1 MRPIQTRNFRGF
13 TLIEVLIALL
23 IVALAM
29 TAGYRAI
36 ASGSN
41 NQRHLEQRTLA
52 GWVAENEMVKL
63 QLGTVQPHIGITTG
77 QQMMGGR
84 NWLWQRVISVAAD
97 TALRRVS
104 LSVTAEGNDG
114 PSATLV
120 AFVAAGKKS

>member
-1 MRPIQTRNFRGF
+1 MNILQTRKCRGF

-63 QLGTVQPHIGITTG
+63 QLGSVQPHIGKTLG
-77 QQMMGGR
+77 QQVMGGR
-84 NWLWQRVISVAAD
+84 TWLWQRSISVAAD
-97 TALRRVS
+97 NALRRVS
-104 LSVTAEGNDG
+104 ISVTAEGNDG

-120 AFVAAGKKS
+120 AFVAAGKQ